1 MQSLKWWFLRTH
13 FSYFGVFIFGISS
26 ILVFLLKR
34 CVLHVGR
41 GMYTC
46 LVGQRNRLWQRG
58 NSPPNPL
65 SLFHYDELE
74 AEHGCPSGDSISHL
88 HAFRKGHMTAR
99 ASPVAQLVKNP
110 PANAGDA
117 RDVGLIW
124 VWKLSWRRKWQP
136 TPVFLPGK
144 SHGQS
149 SLVGYSL
156 WGCKESGITEH
167 THARM
172 HSYDYIL
179 SRGMWV
185 ELVLAPLAIM
195 VLKFFD
201 SQLPSDRCL
210 WPLRLNLGGLHPRR
224 KWKVMWLLRLWHRR
238 LGSFYLVGRLA
249 LNAPS
254 LSKRSP
260 TPVRTP
266 S

>member
-1 MQSLKWWFLRTH
+1 MDSIT
-13 FSYFGVFIFGISS
+13 G

-117 RDVGLIW
+117 RDVGLI
-124 VWKLSWRRKWQP
+124 
-136 TPVFLPGK
+136 PGWGRP
-144 SHGQS
+144 SG
-149 SLVGYSL
+149 VGNGNPLQYS
-156 WGCKESGITEH
+156 CENP
-167 THARM
+167 M
-172 HSYDYIL
+172 
-179 SRGMWV
+179 
-185 ELVLAPLAIM
+185 
-195 VLKFFD
+195 
-201 SQLPSDRCL
+201 DREE
-210 WPLRLNLGGLHPRR
+210 LGGLQSI
-224 KWKVMWLLRLWHRR
+224 
-238 LGSFYLVGRLA
+238 GSQRVGH
-249 LNAPS
+249 N
-254 LSKRSP
+254 
-260 TPVRTP
+260 
-266 S
+266 